1 VVSAS
6 VVLRNHSEPQTSAS
20 RRMNDDLAVLKSV
33 RS

>member
-6 VVLRNHSEPQTSAS
+6 LVLRNLSEPQTSAS
-20 RRMNDDLAVLKSV
+20 RRMNDDLALL